1 MRNNALRPDLI
12 RPQFIVFYTFSPIFV
27 PPLDMNPGRF
37 INLFSTYMRNI
48 FSLLLLA
55 VADMSKVLGNSKNC
69 AVDYAA
75 DGSGSNA
82 NKAKRT
88 FENYGYKN
96 VTKRLGCESGDIK
109 RIDSYLPDNPCTPWG
124 GGPIQKH
131 H

>member
-1 MRNNALRPDLI
+1 
-12 RPQFIVFYTFSPIFV
+12 
-27 PPLDMNPGRF
+27 
-37 INLFSTYMRNI
+37 MRNI

-55 VADMSKVLGNSKNC
+55 VAYMSKVLGNSKNC

-124 GGPIQKH
+124 WRSNSKTSLTVQRQQVVMHQYVGIILD
-131 H
+131 